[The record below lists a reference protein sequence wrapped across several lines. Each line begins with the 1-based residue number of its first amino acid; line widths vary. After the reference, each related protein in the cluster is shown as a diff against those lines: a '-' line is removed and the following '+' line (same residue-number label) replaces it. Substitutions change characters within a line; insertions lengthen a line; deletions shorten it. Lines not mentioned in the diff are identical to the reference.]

1 MNKQLALKISSIVLL
16 LAGIMD
22 IWRGFVHTFQVK
34 YAIINGAGI
43 EPNSD
48 NLVLMGAFGIS
59 NFLTGFIYIL
69 IVWKAKKIIPYV
81 LLLIPVSYCIGRLG
95 LQYSNVLIDPNKFKG
110 QYIMSVYLGI
120 CVITVIFYFFITIIN
135 KQKDKDSY
143 VE

>member
-1 MNKQLALKISSIVLL
+1 MNKRLALKISSIALL

-34 YAIINGAGI
+34 YATINGAGI

-59 NFLTGFIYIL
+59 NFLTGFLYLL
-69 IVWKAKKIIPYV
+69 IVWKVKKIVPYV
-81 LLLIPVSYCIGRLG
+81 LLLIPVSYCMGSLG
-95 LQYSNVLIDPNKFKG
+95 LKYSNVLIDPNKFKG

-120 CVITVIFYFFITIIN
+120 CVITVIFYFLIAIVN
-135 KQKDKDSY
+135 NQKDKD
-143 VE
+143 

>member
-1 MNKQLALKISSIVLL
+1 
-16 LAGIMD
+16 
-22 IWRGFVHTFQVK
+22 
-34 YAIINGAGI
+34 
-43 EPNSD
+43 
-48 NLVLMGAFGIS
+48 MGAFGIS

>member
-1 MNKQLALKISSIVLL
+1 MNKRLALKISSIVLL

-34 YAIINGAGI
+34 YATINGAGI

-59 NFLTGFIYIL
+59 NFLTGFLYLL
-69 IVWKAKKIIPYV
+69 IVWKVKKIVPYV
-81 LLLIPVSYCIGRLG
+81 LLLIPVSYCMGSLG
-95 LQYSNVLIDPNKFKG
+95 LKYSNVLIDPNKFKG

-120 CVITVIFYFFITIIN
+120 CVITVIFYFLIAIVN
-135 KQKDKDSY
+135 NQKDKD
-143 VE
+143 